1 MSLNE
6 QTYRKSASQ
15 VVQVV
20 ENLPAMQEMQAGQ

>member
-20 ENLPAMQEMQAGQ
+20 ENLPAMQEMQAGE

>member
-6 QTYRKSASQ
+6 QTYRKSASK

-20 ENLPAMQEMQAGQ
+20 ANPRAMQEMQAGE